1 MHCQDCSANLRHR
14 CDSQGCCARL
24 AEMRAETCVGSF
36 RDGVL
41 AKARLDLGL
50 RPVAEAIDRQLTE
63 LDVENGCILV
73 LRTRQKLRPEMA
85 AEWQEELK
93 ALCRSQG
100 VRDVSV
106 VVLDNC
112 SSLTV
117 ERRSVP
123 DTRMQYQPVKGAP
136 IVSY

>member
-1 MHCQDCSANLRHR
+1 MLCATCPTARNEHCRLE
-14 CDSQGCCARL
+14 GCGAARAIAYEAL
-24 AEMRAETCVGSF
+24 AAQ
-36 RDGVL
+36 
-41 AKARLDLGL
+41 
-50 RPVAEAIDRQLTE
+50 PVAEAIDRQLTE
-63 LDVENGCILV
+63 LDVESGCILV

-112 SSLTV
+112 TSLTV
-117 ERRSVP
+117 ERRSVA

>member
-1 MHCQDCSANLRHR
+1 MHCATCPFHR
-14 CDSQGCCARL
+14 RTLCQAEGCYAARGLVAHDL
-24 AEMRAETCVGSF
+24 A
-36 RDGVL
+36 L
-41 AKARLDLGL
+41 Q
-50 RPVAEAIDRQLTE
+50 PVAEAIDRQLTR
-63 LDVENGCILV
+63 LDVEGGDILV
-73 LRTRQKLRPEMA
+73 LRTRHKLRPELA

-112 SSLTV
+112 TSLTV